1 MLFFFSSRTN
11 CERSWGVL
19 AGSQE
24 LAESRS
30 LPLGSCPRRAGV
42 YFGESR
48 VDASERRR
56 KRNRQAFPQAVS
68 RGSNRIFCPLLLN
81 KKKRKGKV
89 ERKTTKKKA
98 CRVDNETS
106 SANGGDSS
114 MIHRARGSECRSLFW
129 HRPARARRR
138 SATKRRGARESLE
151 QRHGFVAGKSPRAT
165 VYNRGVG
172 VR

>member
-1 MLFFFSSRTN
+1 MPAPKSSPRAALFY
-11 CERSWGVL
+11 L
-19 AGSQE
+19 APVPGE
-24 LAESRS
+24 LASISESRES
-30 LPLGSCPRRAGV
+30 TLPKD
-42 YFGESR
+42 GEKETAR
-48 VDASERRR
+48 HFLKQFRG
-56 KRNRQAFPQAVS
+56 
-68 RGSNRIFCPLLLN
+68 GSNRIFCPLLLN